1 MPTLV
6 RDLMRPPVTLPE
18 ETAQMGAA
26 EAELRISDV
35 RHLLVVDGN
44 GKLAGIVSRGDV
56 MRALEREGHHPIRDY
71 MTRRVYTARP
81 DAHAVEALDLMVA
94 RGVGAVPV
102 IDADERPVGILTEVD
117 FLKKAREA
125 LS

>member
-1 MPTLV
+1 M
-6 RDLMRPPVTLPE
+6 
-18 ETAQMGAA
+18 
-26 EAELRISDV
+26 
-35 RHLLVVDGN
+35 
-44 GKLAGIVSRGDV
+44 
-56 MRALEREGHHPIRDY
+56 
-71 MTRRVYTARP
+71 
-81 DAHAVEALDLMVA
+81 EALDLMVA